1 MTSVGSYSPG
11 PDMVGRWVYLE
22 QKRMKGRREAERRRK
37 EGDRME
43 RIRERRYEEGRY
55 IIAKYNTYSH
65 VNNSENINTIED
77 NRIHAYIIVETG

>member
-22 QKRMKGRREAERRRK
+22 QKRMKGRREAERRK

-55 IIAKYNTYSH
+55 II
-65 VNNSENINTIED
+65 
-77 NRIHAYIIVETG
+77 